1 MTTCNYISQ
10 KAKLFKH
17 EDFFF
22 LKISVGIK
30 YPDTWILFV
39 LIMALSHLSKQAEV
53 ERSFNNNNLVLK
65 GNLKI
70 DSIVARLFINSCMI
84 QKEF

>member
-1 MTTCNYISQ
+1 MDTLCTYHG
-10 KAKLFKH
+10 FKS
-17 EDFFF
+17 F
-22 LKISVGIK
+22 
-30 YPDTWILFV
+30 
-39 LIMALSHLSKQAEV
+39 KQAEV

-70 DSIVARLFINSCMI
+70 DSIVARLFINSYMI